1 MRMQVRP
8 VGFESL
14 GVRSTCTFVQ
24 TADVRIL
31 IDAGVALAPRFG
43 KPPHPREYEA
53 RALCRSRIREYAL
66 KADVIIVSHYHN
78 DHHTPN
84 YTDTVWLGSSQEEA
98 EAIYRDKT
106 VIVKDA
112 RNSINLSQR
121 RRGWMFKKFIERIG
135 STLHVGDGSE
145 FEFGATKL
153 KLSKPV
159 PHGEEESGLGWV
171 IMTSIESK
179 EEKFVHASDVQGPMS
194 TQTKNMLLRMKPDLL
209 VLGGPPLYLAGVK
222 VKETSIQK
230 GMKNACYLT
239 ERIPSIIFE
248 HHALRSED
256 WRDAIKPVAD
266 AAAMNNHKLL
276 TAAEYLGSSPN
287 PLESF
292 RLRLYEED
300 PPSEKFLKW
309 WKLPYDKRRQT
320 PPPV

>member
-1 MRMQVRP
+1 MRMRVLP

-14 GVRSTCTFVQ
+14 GVRSMCTFIQ
-24 TADVRIL
+24 TADIGIL

-53 RALCRSRIREYAL
+53 RVLCRSRIRECAL

-84 YTDTVWLGSSQEEA
+84 YTETVWLGSSQEEA
-98 EAIYRDKT
+98 EAIYRGKT

-112 RNSINLSQR
+112 RNSINFSQR
-121 RRGWMFKKFIERIG
+121 RRGWMFQRFIERIG
-135 STLHVGDGSE
+135 SKLQVGDGAK

-171 IMTSIESK
+171 IMTSIESGD
-179 EEKFVHASDVQGPMS
+179 EKFVHACDGQGAMS
-194 TQTKNMLLRMKPDLL
+194 TQTAKMLLREKPDLL
-209 VLGGPPLYLAGVK
+209 VLGGPPLYLAGTK
-222 VKETSIQK
+222 VKEISIQE
-230 GMKNACYLT
+230 GMRNACQLA
-239 ERIPSIIFE
+239 EKIPLIIFE
-248 HHALRSED
+248 HHALRSEN
-256 WRDAIKPVAD
+256 WRDAIKPAVD
-266 AAAMNNHKLL
+266 AAASSNHKLI

-287 PLESF
+287 PLEPF

-300 PPSEKFLKW
+300 PPSADFLKW
-309 WKLPYDKRRQT
+309 WALPQNKRRQT
-320 PPPV
+320 PPPI